1 VTLDKSG
8 KSFSPTT
15 RYRDYASS
23 PELFHWET
31 QAAASVTRPSGRRY
45 IESATTG
52 WTFFLLVRPDPDSSF
67 AFLGPITYESHTG
80 DRPIA
85 ITWRL
90 ATPMPAV
97 LYDRYAT
104 LRPG

>member
-1 VTLDKSG
+1 LCPPSAICG
-8 KSFSPTT
+8 KAQ
-15 RYRDYASS
+15 Y
-23 PELFHWET
+23 
-31 QAAASVTRPSGRRY
+31 Q
-45 IESATTG
+45 SATTG
-52 WTFFLLVRPDPDSSF
+52 WTFFLFERPDPDPTF

-90 ATPMPAV
+90 ATPIAV

-104 LRPG
+104 LRRGSGSELVAPLFAE

>member
-1 VTLDKSG
+1 M
-8 KSFSPTT
+8 PPT

-52 WTFFLLVRPDPDSSF
+52 WAFFLFVRPDPDSTF